1 MKPIVQQLYE
11 TIQSELMMNVFVALR
26 FYRTESQ
33 ELRPHRSS
41 IHLDRRSRSL
51 GGIVNCLGSGKP
63 RRSLH
68 KPGARHHV

>member
-11 TIQSELMMNVFVALR
+11 TIQSELMMTVFVALR
-26 FYRTESQ
+26 FYHTESQ

-51 GGIVNCLGSGKP
+51 GEL
-63 RRSLH
+63 
-68 KPGARHHV
+68 